1 MTTYL
6 TKAPFFLFTWILSG
20 SSFYHAATWIPK
32 ITVNVKASPI
42 KALPLQHE

>member
-20 SSFYHAATWIPK
+20 LSALVVPFSFT
-32 ITVNVKASPI
+32 TENV
-42 KALPLQHE
+42 LP